1 MRACRRAAAPS
12 LRFGRMPPRDPLSLV
27 VFDTCACL
35 QLAEMMDVFWAPL
48 SALLVHQLYGS
59 TLLSGV
65 ALIGCDHP
73 FLPHSSHPL
82 PGVGI
87 RPQPPRVTGIPQIGT
102 ASAGA
107 VGAHL

>member
-48 SALLVHQLYGS
+48 SALLVYQLYGN

-65 ALIGCDHP
+65 ALIGCARP
-73 FLPHSSHPL
+73 FLHHAFHPAL
-82 PGVGI
+82 FLR
-87 RPQPPRVTGIPQIGT
+87 RPTT
-102 ASAGA
+102 
-107 VGAHL
+107 L